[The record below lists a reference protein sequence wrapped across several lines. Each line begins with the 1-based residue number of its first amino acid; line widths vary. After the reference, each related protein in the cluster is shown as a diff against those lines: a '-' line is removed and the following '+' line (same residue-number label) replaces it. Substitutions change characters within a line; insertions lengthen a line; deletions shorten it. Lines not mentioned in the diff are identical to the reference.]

1 MYRNRHPTQRETP
14 VPGSP
19 TVYISRQ
26 DMQPGDV
33 VEATRT
39 NRALQIAGE
48 VKQENVDLD
57 AFIMKMMEV
66 KIVRTYIS

>member
-19 TVYISRQ
+19 TVYVSRQ
-26 DMQPGDV
+26 GMQPGDA

-39 NRALQIAGE
+39 NNALQIAGE

-57 AFIMKMMEV
+57 AFTMKILQV
-66 KIVRTYIS
+66 KIVRT